1 MLRLETSHFIQEF
14 HWKMVG
20 FWMGIKIRKY
30 APGGAEAVNS
40 KFRNVI

>member
-1 MLRLETSHFIQEF
+1 MANITSHFIKEF
-14 HWKMVG
+14 DEKRIG
-20 FWMGIKIRKY
+20 FWKAGKIRKY